1 MGSTEPALRLR
12 GVTKTFGATRAV
24 DGLDL
29 VIPRGVTCGVIG
41 PSGAGKTTCIR
52 MIMSIL
58 FPDSGE
64 LSVLGRKS
72 ALEAKS
78 RIGYLPEERG
88 VYRKMRV
95 GDFLSYIAQLKD
107 VSEDDAAGRNRGL
120 LARLGLEGVERTRC
134 EDLSKGMLQRVQF
147 VAAIVN
153 QPDLLILDEPFSGL
167 DPVSVRLMKEVIAG
181 EQRRGVTILFSTHV
195 MLHAEELCQH
205 VVMIHKGRKVLDEP
219 MAGLRRQYDRGLMRF
234 EPLDAGADLSALR
247 LVPGVLEMR
256 PVDGGCDLH
265 LAPGADPAAVMRE
278 AAAAVAPSR
287 LELARVRL
295 EDVFIRLVGEGAPG
309 ADAEHA
315 LRANLQGLGTEAALS

>member
-1 MGSTEPALRLR
+1 MGTEPALRLR

-29 VIPRGVTCGVIG
+29 VVPRGVTCGVIG

-58 FPDSGE
+58 FPDAGE
-64 LSVLGRKS
+64 LTVLGRKS

-95 GDFLSYIAQLKD
+95 ADFLSYIAQLKD
-107 VSEDDAAGRNRGL
+107 VGEAEARTRSRTL
-120 LARLGLEGVERTRC
+120 LARLGLPDVETKRC

-153 QPDLLILDEPFSGL
+153 QPDLIIIDEPFSGL
-167 DPVSVRLMKEVIAG
+167 DPVTVLKMKEVIAA
-181 EQRRGVTILFSTHV
+181 EQTRGATVLFSTHV
-195 MLHAEELCQH
+195 MPHAEELCQH
-205 VVMIHKGRKVLDEP
+205 VVMIHKGRKVLDEA
-219 MAGLRRQYDRGLMRF
+219 MAGLRRQFDPTLLHF

-247 LVPGVLEMR
+247 SVPGVREMR
-256 PVDGGCDLH
+256 PLDGGCDLH
-265 LAPGADPAAVMRE
+265 LLPDVDPAAVMRQV
-278 AAAAVAPSR
+278 AAGVAPAR

-295 EDVFIRLVGEGAPG
+295 EDVFIRLVGESA
-309 ADAEHA
+309 ADAEAERA
-315 LRANLQGLGTEAALS
+315 LRASLQGLGTETALV